1 MALTQSDLKTLID
14 LLETGL
20 ILVDNELNILLWNP
34 WIARVS
40 GISEHQAL
48 SSKLDQVFSEA
59 VDPALLD
66 ALQQASE
73 FHLSRRL
80 SHQLHP
86 PLLPL
91 YQKNNGQRLH
101 HSILLQPVKH
111 QGQTACLLQISD
123 VSSTVRR
130 ELHLRSA
137 MQQVQHLAHHDMLT
151 GLCNRSLLNIRLEEA
166 CSKAAAASQPFALFF
181 IDLDGFKNINDVYG
195 HDAGDALLK
204 ELATRLQQALNP
216 QDTAARL
223 GGDELIALMPS
234 ITSPEQA
241 ISAAEHLCS
250 LLAKAFHWQGHELQ
264 AGASIGVAL
273 WPEQGTSP
281 DALLTSADNA
291 MYLAKSRGKGQAVI
305 SSLTKKAATHQ

>member
-1 MALTQSDLKTLID
+1 MALTQSDLKSLID

-20 ILVDNELNILLWNP
+20 ILVDTELNILLWNP
-34 WIARVS
+34 WIARITD
-40 GISEHQAL
+40 ISEQQAL
-48 SSKLDQVFSEA
+48 NNKLNQVFSET

-66 ALQQASE
+66 ALDQTRE
-73 FHLSRRL
+73 FRLSRRL

-91 YQKNNGQRLH
+91 YQKNTGQRLH
-101 HSILLQPVKH
+101 HSILLQPVTH
-111 QGQTACLLQISD
+111 NGQTACLLQISD

-130 ELHLRSA
+130 EQHLRSA
-137 MQQVQHLAHHDMLT
+137 MEQVQHLAHHDVLT
-151 GLCNRSLLNIRLEEA
+151 GLCNRSLLNIRLEDA
-166 CSKAAAASQPFALFF
+166 CSKAAVASQPFALFF

-195 HDAGDALLK
+195 HDAGDALLQK
-204 ELATRLQQALNP
+204 LATRLQQAMNP

-234 ITSPEQA
+234 VTSAEQA
-241 ISAAEHLCS
+241 IIVAEQLCN
-250 LLAKAFHWQGHELQ
+250 LLAQPLSWQKHQLQ

-281 DALLTSADNA
+281 NALLTSADNA

-305 SSLTKKAATHQ
+305 STAIKKESTHQ